1 MRTSLL
7 LACLC
12 FPVVAAA
19 RLPERE
25 TPRATD
31 LLQAEKLADRI
42 EQRLRLPAKRGPGW
56 RHGGGGWDV
65 RGEPAAEESP
75 PVRIDVR
82 PPSRSRAR

>member
-7 LACLC
+7 LMCLC

-31 LLQAEKLADRI
+31 LLQAEKMADRV
-42 EQRLRLPAKRGPGW
+42 EQRLKLPAKRGPSW
-56 RHGGGGWDV
+56 RHGGSGWDA
-65 RGEPAAEESP
+65 RGESAAEGSA

-82 PPSRSRAR
+82 PPARSR